1 MTHAR
6 GRGFQLDILNYFAK
20 LGIDNEGAH
29 DGQPPGCE
37 ANGGK
42 VIQLNIDWFSRAQ
55 GYCLDSAENRLA
67 LHFD

>member
-1 MTHAR
+1 MTHVR

-20 LGIDNEGAH
+20 LCIGNEGAH
-29 DGQPPGCE
+29 DGQPLGCE